1 MQQATISR
9 STWSIFH
16 ATARGCGSSTNF
28 DDGGTTMSMK
38 EMIMRAIAAAV
49 FCLAAMSSGGAAW
62 AQQRTTIPLTL
73 KDHRFE
79 PAEPHASAGQPLTI
93 VLKNLDPTPAEF
105 ESKTLRV
112 EKVVVG
118 GGQVTINIRPLAAG
132 RYRFFDDF
140 HEEAQGFLVVE

>member
-1 MQQATISR
+1 MSLNGVI
-9 STWSIFH
+9 I
-16 ATARGCGSSTNF
+16 
-28 DDGGTTMSMK
+28 GG
-38 EMIMRAIAAAV
+38 IAGAV
-49 FCLAAMSSGGAAW
+49 FGLAAIFASGMAS
-62 AQQRTTIPLTL
+62 AQQRTTIPLTI

-79 PAEPHASAGQPLTI
+79 PAEPHAPAGQPLTI

-140 HEEAQGFLVVE
+140 HEETQGFLVVE